1 MLMIESDKI
10 TSAKE
15 SKAFHGGQN
24 VVRTVLRFIS
34 NTKSRIDACLDHTR
48 PSFSGEVKE

>member
-1 MLMIESDKI
+1 MLMIVSDNI
-10 TSAKE
+10 TSAE
-15 SKAFHGGQN
+15 ETRAFHGGQN

-34 NTKSRIDACLDHTR
+34 NTKSRMDACMDHTR